1 MTRRPLIALI
11 AVMFAALVATPA
23 CSPGGG
29 ESGPADPGEAAGD
42 SVGADEP
49 RAALAAFGLDAQGRV
64 SWESRSQDGAAFTF
78 ETVTMSDDESAFTA
92 ARLVLAE
99 PRLTPDGPVFQ
110 RFEVSDGSMN
120 AADGLRTE
128 VDRLTIVDAGPDLGA
143 ALAAALRGD
152 ADGEADGEGPAGGG
166 TWRFAEM
173 SVEGLTVSGVN
184 ETGRPLEL
192 TLSAGSASG
201 ADGESIE
208 AVRLDQLSFA
218 STDAQGAPVSVALAA
233 LSVDGLAAELA
244 GLSQGGPAAPAA
256 PLAGALTPNTQYE
269 RFSLSDLE
277 VRASGL
283 RAVMPGLSGVV
294 EAVGESRMIS
304 RTNMERLSIT
314 ADPEAGDQ
322 GRRFA
327 QALDQLGYEAMDFS
341 MANAVAYDLE
351 ADRVQTIEQNYLRL
365 ENGFT
370 LRFEQAARG
379 ARAYAE
385 AYEAW
390 LEQAGGEGS
399 AAPPAEV
406 FEPLR
411 IERMV
416 ISLEDQ
422 SLLDRSLGVLAE
434 MQGVTPEQLRMQAG
448 AYVALGAAF
457 AGEVI
462 PPRMLTELQA
472 ALTGFVGQGGTLT
485 ATLAPPEPVSMATL
499 MNGGADAEAMGLT
512 VTHESP

>member
-1 MTRRPLIALI
+1 MIRRPSIALT
-11 AVMFAALVATPA
+11 AVIVPALIATPA

-29 ESGPADPGEAAGD
+29 DSGEAAGEAAG
-42 SVGADEP
+42 VEEA
-49 RAALAAFGLDAQGRV
+49 RAALAAFGLDAQGRI

-78 ETVTMSDDESAFTA
+78 ENVTMGGEESERTA
-92 ARLVLAE
+92 ARLILAE

-110 RFEVSDGSMN
+110 RFEVNDGSMS

-143 ALAAALRGD
+143 ALAAALRGE
-152 ADGEADGEGPAGGG
+152 AGDGEANADRS
-166 TWRFAEM
+166 WRFAEM

-184 ETGRPLEL
+184 DAGRPLDL
-192 TLSAGSASG
+192 ALSAGSASG
-201 ADGESIE
+201 ADGESI
-208 AVRLDQLSFA
+208 AALRLDQLSFT

-283 RAVMPGLSGVV
+283 RAVIPGLSGVV
-294 EAVGESRMIS
+294 EEAGDGRMIS
-304 RTNMERLSIT
+304 RTRMEQLSIT

-327 QALDQLGYEAMDFS
+327 QALDQLGYEAMEFS
-341 MANAVAYDLE
+341 MANAVAYDLQ
-351 ADRVQTIEQNYLRL
+351 ADRVQTIEQNYLLL
-365 ENGFT
+365 EDGFT